1 MKHIGL
7 IILCLITALGLQAK
21 VTPARLFE
29 SGMVLQ
35 RGKPIPVWGTAD
47 AGERF
52 AITFAG
58 KTREVVADASGHWRT
73 DLPKMKAGGPY
84 TMTIGT
90 LRLDDIL
97 VGDVWLCSGQSN
109 MDVTVERVAPQY
121 AGQVE
126 TYRNDRVRL
135 LRVNQHA
142 TVEGPQRDFQTSG
155 WKHLTP
161 ADSWTFSA
169 LGYFLG
175 RRLQEQ
181 TGVPQ
186 GIICNSWGG
195 TPIEAWVPAD
205 SLGGPYSHYL
215 DRRDLYTTDYVT
227 AQRQANTVMDNR
239 WHDLL
244 DRKDPGLQQGWTGLE
259 ADDSRWPTH
268 NQYDKAWAQVDGR
281 GVVGSVW
288 MRQHIHLDKAHA
300 GRAATLLLGTLYDA
314 DYTFVNGKQVG
325 VTYYQYPPRR
335 YKVPEG
341 LLREGDNVV
350 AVRFVN
356 KGGTPAFTPGKRY
369 ALDFGGGDVLTL
381 SETWR
386 SHVGALMPACPSQ
399 DVGIQ
404 NLATV
409 MYNSMLM
416 PVVPYGVAGVV
427 WYQGESNTDRPNE
440 YLPMLRK
447 LKGAWRRQLGD
458 DRLPFVVVQLANFMA
473 PSAQPQ
479 ETGWA
484 QVREAQRLSTIED
497 DHSELAVAIDLGEF
511 NDIHPLRKREVAD
524 RVALALGKL
533 CYGRKAPLSPLV
545 QQATATASAVTLRFD
560 QPLQDGEVY
569 EFELAG
575 TDGRYHN
582 AKAKAKGNTVTVTC
596 EAVERP
602 TRVRYAWKNNPDKA
616 NVRNRQGL
624 PASPFQC
631 IVEEKSGF

>member
-7 IILCLITALGLQAK
+7 IYLSHHAQDLQARC
-21 VTPARLFE
+21 TPPPLRERHGAAER
-29 SGMVLQ
+29 Q
-35 RGKPIPVWGTAD
+35 AIPVWGPPSR
-47 AGERF
+47 ERF
-52 AITFAG
+52 TITFVG
-58 KTREVVADASGHWRT
+58 KTREVVADDSGTVHR
-73 DLPKMKAGGPY
+73 PSEMKDGGPF
-84 TMTIGT
+84 TMNIGT
-90 LRLDDIL
+90 LRLD
-97 VGDVWLCSGQSN
+97 GHPRATCGCAQAAN

-195 TPIEAWVPAD
+195 TPIEAGVPAD

-215 DRRDLYTTDYVT
+215 DRRDIYTTDYVT

-244 DRKDPGLQQGWTGLE
+244 DRKDPGLHQGWTGLE

-341 LLREGDNVV
+341 LLREGDTWWRCSSSTKAARGLHTGQALLPRLRRRRCPHVV
-350 AVRFVN
+350 GDLAQPCGCADARLSVAGRGHTEPRHSDVQLH
-356 KGGTPAFTPGKRY
+356 AH
-369 ALDFGGGDVLTL
+369 AL
-381 SETWR
+381 
-386 SHVGALMPACPSQ
+386 
-399 DVGIQ
+399 
-404 NLATV
+404 
-409 MYNSMLM
+409 
-416 PVVPYGVAGVV
+416 VPYGVAAWLCTRVSRHRPSQRIPAHAAQA
-427 WYQGESNTDRPNE
+427 QGGLAQTS
-440 YLPMLRK
+440 
-447 LKGAWRRQLGD
+447 GRRQAGVCRCAAGQLHGTLGPAAGD
-458 DRLPFVVVQLANFMA
+458 GMGPGARGSA
-473 PSAQPQ
+473 P
-479 ETGWA
+479 G
-484 QVREAQRLSTIED
+484 
-497 DHSELAVAIDLGEF
+497 H
-511 NDIHPLRKREVAD
+511 H
-524 RVALALGKL
+524 
-533 CYGRKAPLSPLV
+533 
-545 QQATATASAVTLRFD
+545 
-560 QPLQDGEVY
+560 
-569 EFELAG
+569 
-575 TDGRYHN
+575 
-582 AKAKAKGNTVTVTC
+582 
-596 EAVERP
+596 
-602 TRVRYAWKNNPDKA
+602 
-616 NVRNRQGL
+616 
-624 PASPFQC
+624 
-631 IVEEKSGF
+631 